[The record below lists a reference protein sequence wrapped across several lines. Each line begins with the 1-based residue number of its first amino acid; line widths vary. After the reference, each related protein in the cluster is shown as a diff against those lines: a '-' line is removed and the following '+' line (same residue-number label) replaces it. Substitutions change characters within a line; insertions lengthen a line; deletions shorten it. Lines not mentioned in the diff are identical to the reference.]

1 LAHSRPI
8 RVVLAALLAAFVCRL
23 AFVASRLPV
32 DYWDGYEYLMNART
46 LAGHPLSQLAWGYL
60 DFRPPLVPLLI
71 AAVLRGYAPAGGGSA
86 LWGPH
91 LLMATL
97 SSSALVAFY
106 ALARQTLSSTA
117 ALFGCFVL
125 AANPLFAHY
134 APFVLVDLPVML
146 FLTAAAALYLH
157 GRRTG
162 RWLDHVVAGVA
173 TGAAMLSKYSA
184 VSFLGSLALFEV
196 LRALVSGRGDVGLA
210 HRIRAAATDLRP
222 WLVLVVAAL
231 LFYLVH
237 VAAYA
242 RAVPGR
248 FHVVTHLREVFGF
261 QMGMATFGSDPTLE
275 YLWDFADAFGLPV
288 VVLAA
293 LGVLVALVRRR
304 DGDLLCLAWLA
315 VMATALTELV
325 GHKEARYAFPVLP
338 PFVYFVVCTVD
349 AIVRAMRSR
358 AGAWGTAVAA
368 VGVALALARPVRLA
382 GAEIALFG
390 DPAYARPYL
399 PRVASWLRERS
410 APGQAV
416 LVEDGFVYTIYP
428 RAPVLFRYDEFFH
441 RHHIGGPALLYF
453 LDRRWVTV
461 PPLPSLADDW
471 APLVERFGDSQVM
484 AEGRS
489 YFDALAVGW
498 DVEPPVP
505 IVLSAI
511 TRRILL
517 RMEEES
523 ADGIVYRSV
532 VGDERAALAPDGEG
546 WRALVDPL
554 AGWRVYER
562 ATPDD
567 PPVRFEPGRPGPP
580 PAVLELVKIEQV
592 RTFFR

>member
-1 LAHSRPI
+1 LTDSRPI
-8 RVVLAALLAAFVCRL
+8 RVLLAALLAAFVCRL
-23 AFVASRLPV
+23 AFVAWRLPV

-60 DFRPPLVPLLI
+60 DIRPPLVPLLI

-97 SSSALVAFY
+97 GSSALVAFY

-117 ALFGCFVL
+117 ALCGCFVL

-162 RWLDHVVAGVA
+162 RWLDHLLAGVA
-173 TGAAMLSKYSA
+173 MAAAMLSKYTA
-184 VSFLGSLALFEV
+184 VSFLGSLALYEV
-196 LRALVSGRGDVGLA
+196 LRALVSRRSDVGLA
-210 HRIRAAATDLRP
+210 RRIRTAATDLRP
-222 WLVLVVAAL
+222 WLVVAVAAT

-237 VAAYA
+237 VGTYA

-248 FHVVTHLREVFGF
+248 FHVVTHLRDVFGF
-261 QMGMATFGSDPTLE
+261 QMGMATLRSDPTLE

-315 VMATALTELV
+315 VMATALTALV

-338 PFVYFVVCTVD
+338 PFVYFVVCAVD
-349 AIVRAMRSR
+349 AIVGGMRAS
-358 AGAWGTAVAA
+358 AGAWGTVVAGL
-368 VGVALALARPVRLA
+368 GVVLALARPVKLA
-382 GAEIALFG
+382 AAELTLFG
-390 DPAYARPYL
+390 DPAYAQPYL
-399 PRVASWLRERS
+399 PRVARWLRERS
-410 APGQAV
+410 TPGQPV
-416 LVEDGFVYTIYP
+416 LVNASFIYTIYP

-441 RHHIGGPALLYF
+441 RHHIGGPALLYLF
-453 LDRRWVTV
+453 DRQWVIV

-471 APLVERFGDSQVM
+471 APIVDRFGDSQVM
-484 AEGRS
+484 AETNS

-505 IVLSAI
+505 IVLTAI
-511 TRRILL
+511 TRRTL
-517 RMEEES
+517 RRMDEES
-523 ADGIVYRSV
+523 ADGIVYRTV
-532 VGDERAALAPDGEG
+532 VGDERAALAPAGDG
-546 WRALVDPL
+546 WRPIVDPL

-562 ATPDD
+562 ATVMH

>member
-1 LAHSRPI
+1 
-8 RVVLAALLAAFVCRL
+8 
-23 AFVASRLPV
+23 
-32 DYWDGYEYLMNART
+32 
-46 LAGHPLSQLAWGYL
+46 
-60 DFRPPLVPLLI
+60 
-71 AAVLRGYAPAGGGSA
+71 
-86 LWGPH
+86 
-91 LLMATL
+91 MATL
-97 SSSALVAFY
+97 STSALVAFY

-117 ALFGCFVL
+117 ALFGCVVL

-134 APFVLVDLPVML
+134 APFVLVDLPLMC

-157 GRRTG
+157 ARRTG
-162 RWLDHVVAGVA
+162 RWLDHFLAGVA
-173 TGAAMLSKYSA
+173 TGAAMLSKYTA
-184 VSFLGSLALFEV
+184 VSFLGSLALYEI
-196 LRALVSGRGDVGLA
+196 LRALVSGRGDVGLGR
-210 HRIRAAATDLRP
+210 RIRAAATDLRP
-222 WLVLVVAAL
+222 WLVVVVAAL

-237 VAAYA
+237 VATYA

-248 FHVVTHLREVFGF
+248 FQVVTHLRDVFGF
-261 QMGMATFGSDPTLE
+261 QMGMATFGTDPTLE

-288 VVLAA
+288 LVLAA
-293 LGVLVALVRRR
+293 LGVLVALVRRS

-315 VMATALTELV
+315 VMAPALTELV

-338 PFVYFVVCTVD
+338 PFVYFIACGVD
-349 AIVRAMRSR
+349 GIVRGMRSR

-368 VGVALALARPVRLA
+368 VGLALVLARPVRLA
-382 GAEIALFG
+382 AAEIALFW

-399 PRVASWLRERS
+399 PRVARWLRERS
-410 APGQAV
+410 APGQPV
-416 LVEDGFVYTIYP
+416 LVNNGFIHTIYP

-453 LDRRWVTV
+453 LDRRWVDV

-471 APLVERFGDSQVM
+471 APIVDRFGDSQVM
-484 AEGRS
+484 AEVHS

-505 IVLSAI
+505 VVLSAI
-511 TRRILL
+511 TRRTLL

-523 ADGIVYRSV
+523 ADGIVYRTV
-532 VGDERAALAPDGEG
+532 VEDERAALARDGDG

-562 ATPDD
+562 ATPDH
-567 PPVRFEPGRPGPP
+567 PSVRFEPGRPGPP
-580 PAVLELVKIEQV
+580 PAVLELVKIQQV